1 MATRRL
7 ATWSHNLRYSD
18 LPEDV
23 TRAAIRSFYN
33 WVGCTIAGSQ
43 HEATTIAHQT
53 LSPFFG
59 PPTASL
65 LGYQGSSRLDAQH
78 AALING
84 IASHVH
90 DYDDTHLDTI
100 IHPTGP
106 VASALLAVAEWRG
119 GISGKQFITALVAGI
134 EAECKAGLAVW
145 PEHYDV
151 GWHITS
157 TVGSIGA
164 AVAVSKILGLSPTKT
179 THAIGLAATQVTGL
193 REMFG
198 SHCKS
203 FHVGRA
209 AQNGLVAAVMAEG
222 GYTSSQGAL
231 EAKRGWAAVVGA
243 NKPNALRTLDRWL
256 STENEDGLARDNTGR
271 WEILRNSFK
280 PFPCGIVIHPVI
292 DACTQIH
299 AELTRE
305 GHTPAEIESVTAQ
318 VHPLVLELTGK
329 KTPKDGLEAKFSV
342 YHSGACGLL
351 LGRVTPLEYEDNV
364 VLDPAVIAIRD
375 RITANIDTSIA
386 ADASKVTVSLQ
397 NGEVLTKY
405 VDHAVGSRSNPLSD
419 VKLQEKFID
428 GCKSVSIR
436 DAEAPLLRSTQ
447 LRSAVRFLA
456 ISYSTINSNSI
467 RLSFDGMISA
477 AFCTS
482 VRHSS
487 IYNASIAV
495 WDPYSS
501 SIQRIISIPG
511 ITHSLD
517 KRLSGTIIDPTNNV
531 LSAVVEA
538 ASFFVSA
545 GNDVSGDNFVV
556 KVDLN
561 TFDTKKINLT
571 AVTKGQYGAFLDI
584 DNGLSGDL
592 YVNGAYPSSLLHID
606 CEDRVSS
613 FYVREPTTPPRSFG
627 FGGVVRVDDTLIVS
641 DNTNHQLAKFTIRG
655 GHHSPVV
662 IPQTNYHNFS
672 GGSSLSLPHRY
683 GGKVMLMAEDVIA
696 KNTCGV
702 SVFSSRDSWK
712 TANFL
717 GFIESIDRKLE
728 PASAISQT
736 SAHELGD
743 RIYSSVLFYDNK
755 VNPTMAG
762 NRTDF
767 TLRDITDS
775 VDSLLRANGFD
786 I

>member
-7 ATWSHNLRYSD
+7 ATWSHNLQFSD
-18 LPEDV
+18 IPEDV
-23 TRAAIRSFYN
+23 IRAASRSFYN
-33 WVGCTIAGSQ
+33 WVGCTIAGSR
-43 HEATTIAHQT
+43 HEATKIAHQT

-65 LGYQGSSRLDAQH
+65 LGHHGASRLDAQH

-119 GISGKQFITALVAGI
+119 DISGKQFITALVAGI

-164 AVAVSKILGLSPTKT
+164 AVAASKVLGPSPTKT

-203 FHVGRA
+203 FHVGSA
-209 AQNGLVAAVMAEG
+209 AQNGLLAAVMAEG
-222 GYTSSQGAL
+222 GYTSSGGAL
-231 EAKRGWAAVVGA
+231 EAKRGWATVVGTK
-243 NKPNALRTLDRWL
+243 KPDVLQALDCWL
-256 STENEDGLARDNTGR
+256 GTDNEDGLAGGDKGR

-280 PFPCGIVIHPVI
+280 PFPCGIVIHPAI
-292 DACTQIH
+292 DACVQLH
-299 AELTRE
+299 ALLIRE
-305 GHTPAEIESVTAQ
+305 GHSPSQIESVTVQ

-351 LGRVTPLEYEDNV
+351 LGRATPSEYQDNV

-386 ADASKVTVSLQ
+386 ADSAKVSVALQ
-397 NGEVLTKY
+397 SGEVFTKY
-405 VDHAVGSRSNPLSD
+405 VEHAIGSRENPLSD
-419 VKLQEKFID
+419 EKLQEKFID
-428 GCKSVSIR
+428 GFASCIAVASATKHATSRCRPISGDILFR
-436 DAEAPLLRSTQ
+436 NQFQ
-447 LRSAVRFLA
+447 L
-456 ISYSTINSNSI
+456 YP
-467 RLSFDGMISA
+467 SFFRWDDQR
-477 AFCTS
+477 C
-482 VRHSS
+482 VLYLSS

-501 SIQRIISIPG
+501 SIQRVVSIPG
-511 ITHSLD
+511 ISHSGLEPSSS
-517 KRLSGTIIDPTNNV
+517 RLSGAVIDPTNNV
-531 LSAVVEA
+531 LAAVVEA
-538 ASFFVSA
+538 DSFFLTA

-556 KVDLN
+556 KLDLN
-561 TFDTKKINLT
+561 TFATTKINLT
-571 AVTKGQYGAFLDI
+571 ATTKGQYGAFIDI

-592 YVNGAYPSSLLHID
+592 YVNGGYPSSILHID
-606 CEDRVSS
+606 CEDKVSP

-627 FGGVVRVDDTLIVS
+627 FGGVARIGDTLIAS
-641 DNTNHQLAKFTIRG
+641 DNTNHQLVKFTIHS
-655 GHHSPVV
+655 GHRSPVV

-672 GGSSLSLPHRY
+672 GAGTVSLPHRY
-683 GGKVMLMAEDVIA
+683 GGKVLLMAEDVA
-696 KNTCGV
+696 ARNTTGV
-702 SVFSSRDSWK
+702 SVFSSQDSWK
-712 TANFL
+712 SAKFL
-717 GFIESIDRKLE
+717 GFIESVDRKLE
-728 PASAISQT
+728 PASVAMSLA

-743 RIYSSVLFYDNK
+743 RIYSSIVFYDNK

-767 TLRDITDS
+767 SLRDITES
-775 VDSLLRANGFD
+775 VDALLKENGLNV
-786 I
+786 